1 MVTKAGAALEAA
13 PALRSNARQ
22 HQAEGQSGA
31 MKITIEVDCTPA
43 EARAFMGLPDVEPL
57 QAEVMAE
64 IQRRVMQGLAMTDP
78 QQLLKTWAPWGTQSM
93 EAFQNFMRSA
103 TSGSTGSKSSR
114 DEDPPHR
121 PKPRG

>member
-1 MVTKAGAALEAA
+1 
-13 PALRSNARQ
+13 
-22 HQAEGQSGA
+22 

-78 QQLLKTWAPWGTQSM
+78 QQLLKNWVPWGAQSM
-93 EAFQNFMRSA
+93 EAFQSMMRAA
-103 TSGSTGSKSSR
+103 TGGTARSSSK
-114 DEDPPHR
+114 DDDAPTR